1 MNSLRKFVMGLALVV
16 MAPLLMQV
24 SMHVSAQ
31 APELT
36 AVESAELSVNQLL
49 ATVEELKP
57 YFATDRERYFAGIQ
71 ESLTSFVDFD
81 EVAIGVMARFA
92 EQATPE
98 QISRFGEKLK
108 VTLTRFYGA
117 ALVGY
122 DGQELVF
129 MPAGEPSPDPEVN
142 TNVRMQISAN
152 NSTVELQYTLFLNEN
167 REWKLKNLFLGGIN
181 LRRQYF
187 TQFSALMNR
196 YGNDIDQVIDNWQ

>member
-1 MNSLRKFVMGLALVV
+1 MKSIRTFVV
-16 MAPLLMQV
+16 MAVLALCIP
-24 SMHVSAQ
+24 SASQ
-31 APELT
+31 AAEELT
-36 AVESAELSVNQLL
+36 AVASAEKSVNELL
-49 ATVEELKP
+49 ATVQELKP
-57 YFATDRERYFAGIQ
+57 YFATDKERYFAGIEQ
-71 ESLTSFVDFD
+71 SLTAFVDFD
-81 EVAIGVMARFA
+81 EVAIGVMARLG

-98 QISRFGEKLK
+98 QISRLGEKLK
-108 VTLTRFYGA
+108 ITLTRFYGA
-117 ALVGY
+117 ALIGY

-129 MPAGEPSPDPEVN
+129 MPAGELSPEPELN

-152 NSTVELQYTLFLNEN
+152 NSKIELQYTLFLNAD

>member
-1 MNSLRKFVMGLALVV
+1 MSSIKSVIVGIAVAILAPVALFAAE
-16 MAPLLMQV
+16 M
-24 SMHVSAQ
+24 
-31 APELT
+31 T
-36 AVESAELSVNQLL
+36 AVESAEQSVNSLL
-49 ATVEELKP
+49 KTVEEVKS
-57 YFATDRERYFAGIQ
+57 YFASDKDKYFGAI
-71 ESLTSFVDFD
+71 EASLSSFVDFD
-81 EVAIGVMARFA
+81 EVAVGVMAQYG

-108 VTLTRFYGA
+108 ATLTRFYGA

-122 DGQELVF
+122 NGEKLVF
-129 MPAGEPSPDPEVN
+129 LPAGQPSPDPELN
-142 TNVRMQISAN
+142 TNVRMQITSN
-152 NSTVELQYTLFLNEN
+152 NTKIELQYALFLNEN

>member
-1 MNSLRKFVMGLALVV
+1 MTFFRNILAASALVLSV
-16 MAPLLMQV
+16 PTF
-24 SMHVSAQ
+24 AQ
-31 APELT
+31 GGGELT
-36 AVESAELSVNQLL
+36 ALQSAEQSVNALL
-49 ATVEELKP
+49 TTVQEVKP
-57 YFATDRERYFAGIQ
+57 FFASDRERYFAGIE
-71 ESLTSFVDFD
+71 ESLMTFVDFD

-92 EQATPE
+92 DQASPE
-98 QISRFGEKLK
+98 QITRFGEKLR

-129 MPAGEPSPDPEVN
+129 LPAGEPSPDPELN
-142 TNVRMQISAN
+142 TNVRMQITAN
-152 NSTVELQYTLFLNEN
+152 NSTIELQYTLFLNEA
-167 REWKLKNLFLGGIN
+167 REWKLKNLFVGGIN